1 MSKILVSGC
10 SYTDDYWTRSH
21 GFPVWPDLFDAD
33 VTNLGKR
40 GLGNDYILH
49 SIVDRLA
56 VEEFDY
62 VIAMWTEFFRIDFEF
77 DDDEYNYEQLP
88 WVAVN
93 GRGDSP
99 PSPQSWLPPNDFSG
113 TLIYRKPFNYELF
126 VKRALRTFYIFQQV
140 MENIGIPYLQVVGTR
155 CMPPSLNYD
164 VSRIISDSPI
174 VDKINPD
181 HFLGWP
187 IFPDIGGW
195 CIDDK
200 LDEIDPSRTELRI
213 GGGDMTKPQRHGGG
227 DNHPNK
233 KGHEHIFDII
243 TKENK
248 NEVRK
253 SVG

>member
-213 GGGDMTKPQRHGGG
+213 GGGD
-227 DNHPNK
+227 NHPNK

>member
-10 SYTDDYWTRSH
+10 SYTDDYWTRLH

-49 SIVDRLA
+49 SIIDRLA

-62 VIAMWTEFFRIDFEF
+62 VIAMWTEFLRIDLEF

-93 GRGDSP
+93 GNGHHP
-99 PSPQSWLPPNDFSG
+99 PDLPTDFSG

-140 MENIGIPYLQVVGTR
+140 MENIGIPYLQVVGCR
-155 CMPPSLNYD
+155 CMPPALNYD

-213 GGGDMTKPQRHGGG
+213 GGGD
-227 DNHPNK
+227 NHPNK

-248 NEVRK
+248 NEIWK